1 MRVVVNPNEKK
12 DITFSEERLDN
23 LRVNLGLSSNKMKSI
38 ANFLRSNVGRKS
50 VPVDYKKHMSEKS
63 KLLQDIYKKDKYFF
77 DCDDAK
83 KEERPV
89 VYANAEELFDAVI
102 MERKLEGNVCV
113 KAMADGGRGFFK
125 ISLSIFQENSDGDDF
140 NYDDLTIHDKNQ
152 RSLYSE
158 GGSASKKAKLM
169 SVKRVILLCIVP
181 KIKETYE
188 NVKLLFDITKINNI
202 PFKFVSDF
210 KLMLIINGQQ
220 TASAMFP
227 CPYCFVSLNDL
238 KENKTSGQEDV
249 LYNQCSSN
257 ADNFE
262 SNVIKLK
269 SYGDLR
275 NDYEQFNL
283 AGGNKKNS
291 KEFHSTINLPLF
303 TESDDITVLE
313 KCVIPE
319 LHVLMGFV
327 NHLFW
332 KGLVPLL
339 GKDKALIW
347 PKKLKL
353 ISKNYHGD
361 CFEGNACRKLLKE
374 AHKLNDPEIY
384 ETVGYLKIIPFT
396 NAFVIMNKVVDCS
409 FTSGKVG
416 PELNVHLDKLNKAL
430 IALHE
435 IEDISVTLK
444 IHVLKTHIME
454 CLQFIKHNDGLGYWS
469 EQSGESLH
477 REFSQT
483 WERYKINTIEDE
495 LYLEKL
501 FTAVVE
507 FSSLNA

>member
-1 MRVVVNPNEKK
+1 
-12 DITFSEERLDN
+12 
-23 LRVNLGLSSNKMKSI
+23 VNLGLSSNKMKNI

-50 VPVDYKKHMSEKS
+50 VPADYSKHMSGQS
-63 KLLQDIYKKDKYFF
+63 KILQNIYKKGKYSF
-77 DCDDAK
+77 DCDDRK

-89 VYANAEELFDAVI
+89 VYTDAEELFDAVVT
-102 MERKLEGNVCV
+102 ERKFQGNVCV
-113 KAMADGGRGFFK
+113 KAMADGGGGFFK
-125 ISLSIFQENSDGDDF
+125 ISLSIFQENCD
-140 NYDDLTIHDKNQ
+140 YDDDDDSTIQN
-152 RSLYSE
+152 RNRRCLYFE

-169 SVKRVILLCIVP
+169 SVKRVVLLCIVP

-188 NVKLLFDITKINNI
+188 NVKLLFEITKINNI

-210 KLMLIINGQQ
+210 KLLLIINGQQ

-227 CPYCFVSLNDL
+227 CPYCFISLDDL
-238 KENKTSGQEDV
+238 RENKTPTQEDV
-249 LYNQCSSN
+249 SSSHCSSDAN
-257 ADNFE
+257 NLKT
-262 SNVIKLK
+262 NVTRLK
-269 SYGDLR
+269 TFGDLR
-275 NDYEQFNL
+275 NDFEQFDL
-283 AGGNKKNS
+283 SGRNKKNS
-291 KEFHSTINLPLF
+291 KEFHSTINSPLF
-303 TESDDITVLE
+303 TESDDTTVLE

-319 LHVLMGFV
+319 LHVLMGLV

-339 GKDKALIW
+339 GKEKALIW

-374 AHKLNDPEIY
+374 AHKLKDPEIY
-384 ETVGYLKIIPFT
+384 EKVGYLKIIPFF

-416 PELNVHLDKLNKAL
+416 PELDIHLNELNEAL
-430 IALHE
+430 DALHE
-435 IEDISVTLK
+435 IEDVSITLK
-444 IHVLKTHIME
+444 IHVLKTHIKE
-454 CLQFIKHNDGLGYWS
+454 CLQFIEHNNGLGYWS

-495 LYLEKL
+495 LYLERL
-501 FTAVVE
+501 FRAVVE
-507 FSSLNA
+507 FSSLNV